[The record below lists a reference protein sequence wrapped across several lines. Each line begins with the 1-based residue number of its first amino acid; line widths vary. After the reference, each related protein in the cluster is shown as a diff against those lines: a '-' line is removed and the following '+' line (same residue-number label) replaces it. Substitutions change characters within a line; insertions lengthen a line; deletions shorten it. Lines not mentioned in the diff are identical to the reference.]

1 VITPLPPTT
10 PPPDPALSRGT
21 LVYTKKT
28 LFSVFFWILWGD
40 FCLQFMEVVVA
51 SVLPVMMSQWKAP
64 AILIGLF
71 VTTIPGLFN
80 FVITPLVSVWS
91 DRHRGRLGRRIPFL
105 LVPTPFVVLFLL
117 GIAGTEPLARGLV
130 ALTGGAVTFEAGR
143 LVVLGLMI
151 VAFQVAHMVVAS
163 VYYYLFNDVVPE
175 PRMGRF
181 LGLFR
186 VVSIAAGACFHFFVF
201 GHANEHAA
209 AIFAWSALL
218 YGLGFG
224 MMCLKVREGEYP
236 APDAVDA
243 RHPFHAALVLLKE
256 CFSTRFFRTYALFN
270 GALAFAMAWNAFL
283 QVMRVNVGVSYAN
296 IGMLMGIASG
306 ISALTSY
313 PVGVFVD
320 RFRPFVVAIAG
331 LALLAAGQLLYLP
344 LFSPALPASSA
355 FTVMGMAVLVTT
367 VGLSVFQGAAMA
379 LHMYV
384 FPKERYGQ
392 FCGSLAMLNSL
403 AAMAGGLVAGGLTSV
418 VESLWG
424 DRAGW
429 LFAPVG
435 MFASLAF
442 CLGLLVRSRQLWERR
457 NS

>member
-1 VITPLPPTT
+1 MASSIPQ
-10 PPPDPALSRGT
+10 PAAGLTRGT
-21 LVYTKKT
+21 LTYNRRT
-28 LFSVFFWILWGD
+28 LFSLFFWILWGD
-40 FCLQFMEVVVA
+40 FCLQFMEVVIA

-71 VTTIPGLFN
+71 VTTIPGLLN

-117 GIAGTEPLARGLV
+117 GIAGTEPVARGLV
-130 ALTGGAVTFEAGR
+130 ALSGGAATFEGCR
-143 LVVLGLMI
+143 LVVLGVMI

-201 GHANEHAA
+201 GHANEHAP

-224 MMCLKVREGEYP
+224 MMCLKVREGAYP
-236 APDAVDA
+236 DPEPLDA
-243 RHPFHAALVLLKE
+243 RHPLHAAFVLIKE
-256 CFSTRFFRTYALFN
+256 CFGTGFFRTYALFN

-283 QVMRVNVGVSYAN
+283 QVMRVNVGVSYAQ
-296 IGMLMGIASG
+296 IGVLMGVASG
-306 ISALTSY
+306 VSALASY

-320 RFRPFVVAIAG
+320 RFRPFAVAITGMAV
-331 LALLAAGQLLYLP
+331 LTAGQLLYLP
-344 LFSPALPASSA
+344 LFLPLLPGFSA
-355 FTVMGMAVLVTT
+355 FWMMGVAVLVTT
-367 VGLSVFQGAAMA
+367 LGLSVFQGAAMA

-384 FPKERYGQ
+384 LPKERYGQ
-392 FCGSLAMLNSL
+392 FCGALAMLNSL
-403 AAMAGGLVAGGLTSV
+403 AAILGGLVAGGLTSLV
-418 VESLWG
+418 QNLWG
-424 DRAGW
+424 DRGGW

-435 MFASLAF
+435 MFVSLAL
-442 CLGLLVRSRQLWERR
+442 CLGFLLRSRQLW
-457 NS
+457 NKLNV